1 MELNASRKRSVIVK
15 KRRTSISLE
24 DSFWNSLHAIVQME
38 KVTIG
43 DFIDKVARQRAT
55 PNLSS
60 SLRVAVLEYYR
71 HLAIDNAVVGGP
83 SMALPSQGD
92 DPSRKADQPAGLER
106 IAEPWNG
113 LERRH
118 NPCTGM
124 RHETNR

>member
-1 MELNASRKRSVIVK
+1 VIVK

-71 HLAIDNAVVGGP
+71 HLAIDNAVVGSPG
-83 SMALPSQGD
+83 MAHPLQGAD

-113 LERRH
+113 LERRR